1 MSTSVTKTVS
11 CPNCGVPHDM
21 EIFTSI
27 NAADNPE
34 LKERILNEDL
44 FDFRCERCGYT
55 CQITY
60 PLVYHDP
67 TAGFMVIMYAQG
79 QSGNHEEPPI
89 SLRNVVKRK
98 VDSLAKLKE
107 KILIFDA
114 GFNDVA
120 LELVKNALWGII
132 TKTYQNTDVD
142 CYFSKKEVDGSLEF
156 AIFLAGNDKPV
167 YHTIKGEVYE
177 QSAEVLRSLNFTEG
191 NNFLTV
197 NRQLAETLLAEYK
210 EV

>member
-1 MSTSVTKTVS
+1 MSTSVTKSVS
-11 CPNCGVPHDM
+11 CPNCAVPHDM
-21 EIFTSI
+21 EIYTSI
-27 NAADNPE
+27 NVLDNPE
-34 LKERILNEDL
+34 LKDRILNEDL

-67 TAGFMVIMYAQG
+67 TLGFMVVLYSQG
-79 QSGNHEEPPI
+79 QSGNTAEPPS
-89 SLRNVVKRK
+89 SLRNVVKRR
-98 VDSLAKLKE
+98 VDSLARLKE
-107 KILIFDA
+107 KILIFDS

-120 LELVKNALWGII
+120 IELVKNALWGII

-156 AIFLAGNDKPV
+156 AIFLAGNDQPV

-177 QSAEVLRSLNFTEG
+177 QSAEVLRSLNFTEE
-191 NNFLTV
+191 NDFLEV
-197 NRQLAETLLAEYK
+197 NRQLAESLLAEYK

>member
-1 MSTSVTKTVS
+1 MSTSVTKSVS
-11 CPNCGVPHDM
+11 CPNCGIPHEM

-27 NAADNPE
+27 NGNDNPE
-34 LKERILNEDL
+34 LKERILNEGL

-67 TAGFMVIMYAQG
+67 SLGYMVIMYAQG
-79 QSGNHEEPPI
+79 QSGNKAEPPK
-89 SLRNVVKRK
+89 SLINVVKRK
-98 VDSLAKLKE
+98 VDSLARLKE

-120 LELVKNALWGII
+120 IELVKNALWGII
-132 TKTYQNTDVD
+132 TKTYQNSNVE

-156 AIFLAGNDKPV
+156 AIFLEGSTTPV

-177 QSAEVLRSLNFTEG
+177 QSAEVLRALNFSEE
-191 NNFLTV
+191 NDFLEV
-197 NRQLAETLLAEYK
+197 NRQLAEELLSEYK

>member
-120 LELVKNALWGII
+120 FGACEECTLGNHHKDISEHGCRLL
-132 TKTYQNTDVD
+132 
-142 CYFSKKEVDGSLEF
+142 FLKERGRRF
-156 AIFLAGNDKPV
+156 ARV
-167 YHTIKGEVYE
+167 C
-177 QSAEVLRSLNFTEG
+177 NFPC
-191 NNFLTV
+191 
-197 NRQLAETLLAEYK
+197 RQR
-210 EV
+210 